1 MVITA
6 EERTVLQR
14 ELSKLSIEAQAV
26 VIKLLIEY
34 DKQNFRENLSIE
46 DLPGE
51 IWRWV
56 KGYENLYQVSNK
68 ARVKSFQKGK
78 IIILKQGFN
87 MNAYP
92 TVSLH
97 KDDKNGK
104 GNKFKTYL
112 VHRLVAEAFIP
123 NPENKPIVDHIDGDR
138 SNACAENLRWLTQKE
153 NIQAAIQRGTHKIG
167 TESPLAK
174 LTEEDVQYIRENYE
188 AYDRVYGIRAL
199 ARKFNVSVSTV
210 ADIIH
215 YRNYKDVD

>member
-14 ELSKLSIEAQAV
+14 ELLKLSGKARKIV
-26 VIKLLIEY
+26 NKLLFEY

-46 DLPGE
+46 DLAGE

-68 ARVKSFQKGK
+68 ARVKSFHKGK
-78 IIILKQGFN
+78 IKILKQGFAKN
-87 MNAYP
+87 GYP
-92 TVSLH
+92 TVNLYKED
-97 KDDKNGK
+97 KDNKESK
-104 GNKFKTYL
+104 GTTYL

-138 SNACAENLRWLTQKE
+138 SNACVENLRWLTQKE
-153 NIQAAIQRGTHKIG
+153 NIQAAIQKGTHKIG

-174 LTEEDVQYIRENYE
+174 LTEEDVKYIRENYE

-199 ARKFNVSVSTV
+199 ARKFNVSISTV

>member
-1 MVITA
+1 MVITT

-14 ELSKLSIEAQAV
+14 ELSKLSIDAQAV

-34 DKQNFRENLSIE
+34 DKQKFRENLSIE

-68 ARVKSFQKGK
+68 ARVKSFLKGK
-78 IIILKQGFN
+78 VKILKQGFN
-87 MNAYP
+87 MNGYP
-92 TVSLH
+92 TVSLR
-97 KDDKNGK
+97 KDDKNDK
-104 GNKFKTYL
+104 GNKSKTHL

-123 NPENKPIVDHIDGDR
+123 NPENKPIVDHIDGNR

-174 LTEEDVQYIRENYE
+174 LNEEDVKYIRENYK

-199 ARKFNVSVSTV
+199 ARKFNVAISTV

-215 YRNYKDVD
+215 YRNYKNVD